1 MRIQIIGP
9 SGSGKSTLGKYLA
22 DQLNVAWID
31 TDKYL
36 WQDERFTVNY
46 PIEERLQ
53 MIENDLDKYQDYIVS
68 GSVFS
73 YSKKGFFNKELTV
86 FLVIDESIRQKR
98 LHDREIQRYGES
110 AFDQVDAA
118 GNPTNDFI
126 EWTKTYYMKSGESL
140 PGTFAMYQKEL
151 SLLKTPYIE
160 IDGSLPLEEKFERI
174 MKFYKTIYQD

>member
-36 WQDERFTVNY
+36 WKDDRFTVNY
-46 PIEERLQ
+46 PVEERLQ
-53 MIENDLDKYQDYIVS
+53 MIEEDLAKHKDYIVS

-98 LHDREIQRYGES
+98 LYDREIQRYGES
-110 AFDQVDAA
+110 AFDLVDEV
-118 GNPTNDFI
+118 GKPTNDFI
-126 EWTKTYYMKSGESL
+126 EWTKTYYMKSSESL

-160 IDGSLPLEEKFERI
+160 IDGNLPLEEKSQKI
-174 MKFYKTIYQD
+174 IAYYKTIYQD